1 MAQNQRVM
9 ANCVYASNPYHE
21 CTDVC
26 LQKIKETKPTKTKKS
41 ADHRTSV
48 TDGDRGKKTNGQKH
62 THSGCPKASNPYHV
76 CDDFCN
82 KRMSGS
88 DSGTLSLGRRKKLGS
103 KPEPPVLDSV
113 PASKIGAIYLS
124 DASSPSSNHS
134 EEKTVETKRSEVI
147 PVSTEIFIQDV
158 KPVNHKVQP
167 NKDGAEYVAANPM
180 GIKHEW
186 DKHSS
191 SKVVPVTNV
200 DATGGLTT
208 LADGSMDFNLFNI
221 PHDYDGEET
230 KSVVS
235 ESRVPVGR
243 YHVKE
248 SFASTLLSIFDK
260 HGDIG
265 ASCHLESVVMRSYY
279 IECVC
284 FVVQELQST
293 SIVHLTES
301 KVKEMLAILKDVES
315 AELNVAWLR
324 SILDEIAD
332 NMDFINQHRAA
343 EVANANSD
351 HEMELL
357 RKELES
363 ELETLAEKELEVTD
377 TITRIEEISKHLS
390 ELEQK
395 TSYLDKNML
404 YIKSKVDNFDIKS
417 MLDELF

>member
-1 MAQNQRVM
+1 
-9 ANCVYASNPYHE
+9 
-21 CTDVC
+21 
-26 LQKIKETKPTKTKKS
+26 
-41 ADHRTSV
+41 
-48 TDGDRGKKTNGQKH
+48 
-62 THSGCPKASNPYHV
+62 
-76 CDDFCN
+76 
-82 KRMSGS
+82 MSGA
-88 DSGTLSLGRRKKLGS
+88 DSGTLSLDRRKKLGS

-124 DASSPSSNHS
+124 DASSPSLNHS
-134 EEKTVETKRSEVI
+134 EEKMVETKRSEII

-167 NKDGAEYVAANPM
+167 NKDRVEYVAANPM
-180 GIKHEW
+180 GIKHES

-191 SKVVPVTNV
+191 RKVVPVTNV
-200 DATGGLTT
+200 DATGGLTKS
-208 LADGSMDFNLFNI
+208 ADGSMDFNLSNI
-221 PHDYDGEET
+221 SHDYDGEET

-248 SFASTLLSIFDK
+248 SFASILLSIFDK

-332 NMDFINQHRAA
+332 NMDFINQHGAA

-351 HEMELL
+351 REMELL

-377 TITRIEEISKHLS
+377 TKTRIEEINKHLIKL
-390 ELEQK
+390 ELK
-395 TSYLDKNML
+395 KSYLDKNML
-404 YIKSKVDNFDIKS
+404 YIKSKVNNFDIKS